1 LSNTTEELE
10 RLKSAYVDLVDRADE
25 LDMCLRLTEDVM
37 DDSNKEELLE
47 LLATVMKAT
56 RRVNQ
61 DLRDTSSTLYRIGV
75 ARGEAR
81 RRDERGALPSTN
93 YQVTEGEA

>member
-1 LSNTTEELE
+1 MSNTTEELE

-37 DDSNKEELLE
+37 DDSNKEELLD
-47 LLATVMKAT
+47 LLVMVMKAT

-61 DLRDTSSTLYRIGV
+61 DLRDTASTLYRIGV

-81 RRDERGALPSTN
+81 RRDERGAMTYTN